1 MSLKMGCLKDV
12 QETEV
17 GTGRFKR
24 DDIGIEVVNR
34 LDDITELRIAH
45 MGVNLCFR
53 LDLAAD

>member
-34 LDDITELRIAH
+34 LDDITEL
-45 MGVNLCFR
+45 
-53 LDLAAD
+53 